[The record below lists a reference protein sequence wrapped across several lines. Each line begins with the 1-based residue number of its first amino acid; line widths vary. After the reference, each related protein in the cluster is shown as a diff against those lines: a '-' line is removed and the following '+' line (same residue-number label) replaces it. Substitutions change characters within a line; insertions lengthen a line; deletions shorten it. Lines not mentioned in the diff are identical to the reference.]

1 MNDNDF
7 LKLYDILTKYKDS
20 LTDEENVIYNKLS
33 IIVEQ
38 INLSHEYRDKVQELN
53 KRLQG
58 CDEDVK

>member
-7 LKLYDILTKYKDS
+7 LKLYDILTKYQES
-20 LTDEENVIYNKLS
+20 LTDEESVIYNKLG

-38 INLSHEYRDKVQELN
+38 INLSHEYRDKVRELN

>member
-7 LKLYDILTKYKDS
+7 LKIYDILTKYKDS
-20 LTDEENVIYNKLS
+20 LTDEEIVIYNKLG